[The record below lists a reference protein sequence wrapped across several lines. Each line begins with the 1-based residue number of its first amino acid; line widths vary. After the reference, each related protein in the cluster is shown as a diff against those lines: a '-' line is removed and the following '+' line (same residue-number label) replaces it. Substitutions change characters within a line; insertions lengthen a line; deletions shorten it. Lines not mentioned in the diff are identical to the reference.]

1 MMPWRGRRRGRRWIS
16 ISPTSISFG
25 PLGRPPSGKV
35 FIFLSEL
42 EALRL
47 VDLENLTQ
55 EEAAQRMG
63 ISRKTL
69 WTDLQRGRAKIVN
82 AIINGYIIEIIMD
95 QPKEE

>member
-55 EEAAQRMG
+55 KRRPKGWGYQERRFGQ
-63 ISRKTL
+63 IY
-69 WTDLQRGRAKIVN
+69 RGEGQKLL
-82 AIINGYIIEIIMD
+82 M
-95 QPKEE
+95 QL